1 MLDDALKSVRDAE
14 QKAADV
20 LREAEEKAGAI
31 VEEAKEKARSMKSE
45 TEKQIR
51 AQKQNAEDS
60 FLQDSESQLA
70 DAEAQALKEVDALRQ
85 FIEPKRADAVKAVI
99 ESLV

>member
-14 QKAADV
+14 EKAAAI
-20 LREAEEKAGAI
+20 LREAEEKASAI
-31 VEEAKEKARSMKSE
+31 VEEAKAKARSMKSE
-45 TEKQIR
+45 TESQIR
-51 AQKQNAEDS
+51 AQRQNAEET
-60 FLQDSESQLA
+60 FLQDSGSQLA

-99 ESLV
+99 ASLI